1 MVSHFTCFSIDL
13 AAYKAPVTRCLHCRT
28 TIPHGPL
35 DVKGHAICGRGS
47 SLKVLA
53 MQPHTPLTHFS
64 IVSIN
69 SYWSPR
75 EKVASVVA
83 PDCCSGSHT
92 SSSGSSSDSI
102 AYVRTC
108 TLLTV
113 M

>member
-28 TIPHGPL
+28 IPHGPL
-35 DVKGHAICGRGS
+35 DLKGHAICGRGS

-53 MQPHTPLTHFS
+53 MQPHTLLTHFS

-92 SSSGSSSDSI
+92 SSRSSSDSI
-102 AYVRTC
+102 AYTA
-108 TLLTV
+108 LLTV

>member
-13 AAYKAPVTRCLHCRT
+13 VAYKAPVTRCLHCRT
-28 TIPHGPL
+28 IPHGPL
-35 DVKGHAICGRGS
+35 ALDVKGYAICGRGS

-53 MQPHTPLTHFS
+53 MQPHTPLTYFP

-102 AYVRTC
+102 AYTA
-108 TLLTV
+108 LLTV